1 MRGRRQGWLQLHA
14 ALRLRG
20 SATGRLASHS
30 LALVWSAAAGP
41 TSAAADLAGLGWSGA
56 HRAAVPVVDGVKS
69 AIWMSRQSIAGM
81 QAANA
86 PRCAVCQLWKRG
98 PAGRIAMMP
107 LVAGGLEGCIASAHR
122 SSWFGR
128 RPWMELDPYLA
139 GAAFLV
145 PSQLV
150 VSGRATPS
158 TPLCIGGSS
167 IEMKKKIS
175 ETRHISPQQDK
186 EGVVDS

>member
-41 TSAAADLAGLGWSGA
+41 TSDLAGLGWSGA

-175 ETRHISPQQDK
+175 ETRHSATT
-186 EGVVDS
+186 